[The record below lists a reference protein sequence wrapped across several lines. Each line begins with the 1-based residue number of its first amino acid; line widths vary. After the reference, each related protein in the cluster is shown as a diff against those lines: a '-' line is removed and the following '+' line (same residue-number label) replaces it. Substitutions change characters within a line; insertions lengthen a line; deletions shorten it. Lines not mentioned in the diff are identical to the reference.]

1 MDVIISFLVAF
12 IFSFIGTLPPGSL
25 NIMVIQ
31 LGLDHKM
38 DVAWRFALA
47 VALIE
52 YPYAWAAVEFENLI
66 TSSPVITENFQI
78 ITGIVMLL
86 LGVTSLIASRKSSS
100 IATRFNQSG
109 FRRGLLLGV
118 LNPMALPFWVAMTA
132 YIRSRGWTDLST
144 KYELHFYLL
153 GVSLGTL
160 VVFMIFAYLAKR
172 VMSYFN
178 ESKILRIIP
187 GITLLALG
195 VYALIDYLI

>member
-52 YPYAWAAVEFENLI
+52 YPYAWVAVKFENLI

-78 ITGIVMLL
+78 ITGVVMLL
-86 LGVTSLIASRKSSS
+86 LGITSLIASRKSSS

-132 YIRSRGWTDLST
+132 YIRSRGWTDLSSN
-144 KYELHFYLL
+144 YELHFYLL

-187 GITLLALG
+187 GITLVALG

>member
-118 LNPMALPFWVAMTA
+118 LNPMALPFWVVMTA